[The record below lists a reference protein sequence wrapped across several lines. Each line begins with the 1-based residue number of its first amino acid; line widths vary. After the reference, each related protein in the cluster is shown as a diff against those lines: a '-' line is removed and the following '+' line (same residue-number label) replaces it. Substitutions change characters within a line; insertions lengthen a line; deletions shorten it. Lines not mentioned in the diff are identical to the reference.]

1 MTSQHAFRDLRAHV
15 PHRDDCEVGAGTIGA
30 PRDEP
35 FPGYDS
41 LTVTKLRVA
50 FHRLNQTELDA
61 CAVYERHHLN
71 REAVLTKLRYLR
83 VDPPWAGYEQM
94 AEDEIIERLR
104 HADLETIK
112 RVRNYERR
120 FGRRPHVHGAAL
132 HMQRDLLGHDQPEGA
147 SLPDP
152 RRLASHAGV

>member
-1 MTSQHAFRDLRAHV
+1 MTNQHAFRDLRAHV

-30 PRDEP
+30 PCDEP

-61 CAVYERHHLN
+61 CEAYERSHQN
-71 REAVLTKLRYLR
+71 REAVLTKLRYLH
-83 VDPPWAGYEQM
+83 VAQPWPGYDEM
-94 AEDEIIERLR
+94 AEEQVIARLQA
-104 HADLETIK
+104 ADLETVK

-132 HMQRDLLGHDQPEGA
+132 HRQRDLLGHDQPQTPA
-147 SLPDP
+147 PDP
-152 RRLASHAGV
+152 RRLAGHAGV